1 MPRTETP
8 NQSSSYRIGRNSDNY
23 WNRTGCLFSGLSG
36 RRVHRDDDIHIESNK
51 LGSEGTETIKL
62 TLCVSIFNANTLSFD
77 PSKVLQTLSEC
88 MYLS

>member
-1 MPRTETP
+1 
-8 NQSSSYRIGRNSDNY
+8 
-23 WNRTGCLFSGLSG
+23 LFSGLSG
-36 RRVHRDDDIHIESNK
+36 GRIDSDDDIHIKSNK
-51 LGSEGTETIKL
+51 LGSERTEAIQL